1 MPNNS
6 VERTL
11 ILMKKAVLGGLLRD
25 NYGTMGKP
33 VDTRFAIS
41 LRDGNQIAGSP

>member
-6 VERTL
+6 VERIL

-25 NYGTMGKP
+25 NDETMAKP
-33 VDTRFAIS
+33 IDTRFAIP